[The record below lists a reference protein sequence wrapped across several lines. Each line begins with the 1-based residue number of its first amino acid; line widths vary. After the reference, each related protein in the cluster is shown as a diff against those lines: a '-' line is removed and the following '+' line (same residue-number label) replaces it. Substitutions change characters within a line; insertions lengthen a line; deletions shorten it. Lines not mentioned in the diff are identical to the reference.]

1 MPQRSGRV
9 SSFYGKPFCP
19 FFCILLRT
27 AAYMVDIA
35 QLVRVSG
42 CGPEGRRF
50 EPGYPPHI
58 FRSVPRPFT
67 CRAADIAEGRRIFY
81 VPAFAFTLPF
91 CLLRVFAFFSFY
103 RLFLFLYAQ
112 LSGFFSVFALYCIP
126 SVLPALSGRSLPSLS
141 GLRFLTAALSLFA
154 LLFVPFVCRP
164 SCAHFSI
171 AHFLFLSLGYL
182 LRFPGAACA
191 PFCGFSAVGTDDAE
205 SILSSGCGSVGR
217 AGGLGPSGRRFES
230 CHSDQAEPGADT
242 RSGLFLF
249 GLRHPRL

>member
-81 VPAFAFTLPF
+81 VPAFAFALPF
-91 CLLRVFAFFSFY
+91 CLLRVFCVFLALPAFSVFY
-103 RLFLFLYAQ
+103 VR
-112 LSGFFSVFALYCIP
+112 LSGFFPVCALYCIP

-141 GLRFLTAALSLFA
+141 GLRF
-154 LLFVPFVCRP
+154 
-164 SCAHFSI
+164 
-171 AHFLFLSLGYL
+171 
-182 LRFPGAACA
+182 
-191 PFCGFSAVGTDDAE
+191 
-205 SILSSGCGSVGR
+205 
-217 AGGLGPSGRRFES
+217 
-230 CHSDQAEPGADT
+230 
-242 RSGLFLF
+242 
-249 GLRHPRL
+249 

>member
-9 SSFYGKPFCP
+9 SSFYGKPFC
-19 FFCILLRT
+19 FFLCILLRT

-91 CLLRVFAFFSFY
+91 CLLRIFAFFSLY
-103 RLFLFLYAQ
+103 RLFLFFMYG
-112 LSGFFSVFALYCIP
+112 SPGS
-126 SVLPALSGRSLPSLS
+126 SLS
-141 GLRFLTAALSLFA
+141 ALFIAFPPCFLRFQAEAC
-154 LLFVPFVCRP
+154 LLCP
-164 SCAHFSI
+164 
-171 AHFLFLSLGYL
+171 
-182 LRFPGAACA
+182 ACA
-191 PFCGFSAVGTDDAE
+191 F
-205 SILSSGCGSVGR
+205 
-217 AGGLGPSGRRFES
+217 
-230 CHSDQAEPGADT
+230 
-242 RSGLFLF
+242 
-249 GLRHPRL
+249 

>member
-91 CLLRVFAFFSFY
+91 CLLRIFCVFSHFT
-103 RLFLFLYAQ
+103 
-112 LSGFFSVFALYCIP
+112 GFFCFFMRGSP
-126 SVLPALSGRSLPSLS
+126 GSSLS
-141 GLRFLTAALSLFA
+141 ALFIAFPPCFLRF
-154 LLFVPFVCRP
+154 
-164 SCAHFSI
+164 
-171 AHFLFLSLGYL
+171 
-182 LRFPGAACA
+182 
-191 PFCGFSAVGTDDAE
+191 
-205 SILSSGCGSVGR
+205 
-217 AGGLGPSGRRFES
+217 
-230 CHSDQAEPGADT
+230 QAEACLLCPVCA
-242 RSGLFLF
+242 F
-249 GLRHPRL
+249 